1 MHFDF
6 QQAIAGAGL
15 APAAP
20 DVEAEPPL
28 SVAPALGLLGGGEQ
42 IPDVV
47 EQAGVGGWVGAGRP
61 PNGTLVDVHHLVQLL
76 DALDAVALAGAD
88 LHPHQLRP
96 QPLEEHLVYKGALSA
111 AGHAGDHRKGAQ
123 GELHVDMPEIILRRA
138 DDLQNLA
145 VSGTA
150 NGGHLN
156 FLLSGQILPRQT
168 VGVSHHLRRSACC
181 HHLTA
186 VNTGAGADVD
196 EVIGG
201 PHGVLVMLHHDE
213 TVAQIPEV
221 FQRCQQLIVVP
232 LVQPDG
238 RLV

>member
-15 APAAP
+15 TPAAP

-28 SVAPALGLLGGGEQ
+28 SVAPALGLLCGGEQ
-42 IPDVV
+42 IPDVI

-88 LHPHQLRP
+88 LHPHQLRA
-96 QPLEEHLVYKGALSA
+96 QALEQHLVHQRGLTA
-111 AGHAGDHRKGAQ
+111 AGHAGDHSEGPQR
-123 GELHVDMPEIILRRA
+123 EFHVDVAEVVLRRA

-150 NGGHLN
+150 DSRHLN

-168 VGVSHHLRRSACC
+168 VGVSHHLHRSACC

-186 VNTGAGADVD
+186 VNTGAGADVN
-196 EVIGG
+196 EVVGG
-201 PHGVLVMLHHDE
+201 AHGVLVMLHHDE
-213 TVAQIPEV
+213 AVAQIPEV

>member
-28 SVAPALGLLGGGEQ
+28 SVAPALGLLCGGEQ

-61 PNGTLVDVHHLVQLL
+61 PNGTLVDVHHLVQILH
-76 DALDAVALAGAD
+76 ALNPVALAGAD
-88 LHPHQLRP
+88 LHPHQLRA
-96 QPLEEHLVYKGALSA
+96 QALEQHLVHQRAFTA
-111 AGHAGDHRKGAQ
+111 AGHAGDH
-123 GELHVDMPEIILRRA
+123 GEGPQWEFHVDVAEVVLRRA

-150 NGGHLN
+150 DSRHLN
-156 FLLSGQILPRQT
+156 FLLSGQILPCQT

-221 FQRCQQLIVVP
+221 FQRRQQLIVVP